1 MLKKSLYV
9 AAAAAL
15 LAGLLFGR
23 DAIGIVTTSV
33 SQLRQ
38 QVKDSVP
45 VEFEIERAR
54 NMIKNIDPEIRRSMH
69 LIAKEEVEVQQ
80 LVGRIDGLKE
90 KLAKD
95 ESNIMK
101 MKTDLE
107 SGESYIYYRGER
119 FAKDQVKA
127 DLANRF
133 ERFKTNDA
141 TLISLNKVMHARR
154 TSLDAARE
162 KLDAMIA
169 AKRQLEV
176 EVENLEARQK
186 MVEVAKTTANFNFDD
201 SHLARTKELISD
213 IQTRLQVEETMLNTY
228 GEYQDDAEIPVGE
241 EEVESKSVTDEI
253 TEYFGGARPSHE
265 VAVDAK

>member
-15 LAGLLFGR
+15 LVGLLFGR
-23 DAIGIVTTSV
+23 DAVSYVSTSV
-33 SQLRQ
+33 AQLHQ
-38 QVKDSVP
+38 QVKDNVP

-54 NMIKNIDPEIRRSMH
+54 NMIKNIDPEIRKSMH
-69 LIAKEEVEVQQ
+69 LIAKEEVEVQN
-80 LVGRIDGLKE
+80 LASRIDGLKE

-95 ESNIMK
+95 ESNILRMK
-101 MKTDLE
+101 SDLE
-107 SGESYIYYRGER
+107 SGESYIYYKGER
-119 FAKDQVKA
+119 FASDDVKA

-141 TLISLNKVMHARR
+141 TLVSLNKVMHARR

-162 KLDAMIA
+162 KLDAMVA

-213 IQTRLQVEETMLNTY
+213 IQTRLQVEETMLNNY
-228 GEYQDDAEIPVGE
+228 GEYQDNAEIPVGE
-241 EEVESKSVTDEI
+241 EEAEVKDLSDEI
-253 TEYFGGARPSHE
+253 TEYFGGNRQGNVVS
-265 VAVDAK
+265 K